1 VSDTPRETRVLNA
14 VVALV
19 DSLLDDFDVV
29 DLLTGLTE
37 RCAELLDV
45 EAAALLLADPLHQ
58 LRLLAAT
65 SEQARELEL
74 FQLQAD
80 EGPCVDCYATGQP
93 VSIADIQPAIDQ
105 WPRFVPAAVRAGFAS
120 VHAVPMRAAGIVLGA
135 LGLFGARTGELDEA
149 DLLVGQTLA
158 HIACVA
164 ILQEHPPTPLTVT
177 PQLRSALTGR
187 VVVEQAKGLLRE
199 MLDVSVEEAF
209 SLLRTYARDSGEHL
223 TDVSRRLMSDR
234 YSRPMLVAAL
244 AELAEGSL
252 Q

>member
-1 VSDTPRETRVLNA
+1 MNDTPRETRVLDA
-14 VVALV
+14 VVSIV
-19 DSLLDDFDVV
+19 DNLLEDFDVV

-45 EAAALLLADPLHQ
+45 EAAGFLLADPLDR

-80 EGPCVDCYATGQP
+80 EGPCVECYATGQP
-93 VSIADIQPAIDQ
+93 VSVADIQGEIER
-105 WPRFVPAAVRAGFAS
+105 WPHFVPAAVEAGFAS

-135 LGLFGARTGELDEA
+135 LGLFGTRTGELNDA
-149 DLLVGQTLA
+149 DLLVGQTLT

-164 ILQEHPPTPLTVT
+164 ILQEHAPTPSTVM
-177 PQLRSALTGR
+177 PQLRSALTSR

-199 MLDVSVEEAF
+199 MLGVSVEEAF
-209 SLLRTYARDSGEHL
+209 HLMRTYARVSGEHL
-223 TDVSRRLMSDR
+223 TEIARSLMSDR
-234 YSRPMLVAAL
+234 YSRLMLVAAL
-244 AELAEGSL
+244 AELVERPV
-252 Q
+252 